1 MDLIV
6 SVGNIDLI
14 KLPFFIWFTAPHF
27 MGYQYLYKVVYTDR
41 LSAYYEKIESLLLAI
56 SDYVK
61 KYSLTVKERI
71 QNKQEEKKD

>member
-14 KLPFFIWFTAPHF
+14 KLPFFIWFTAPYF
-27 MGYQYLYKVVYTDR
+27 MGYQYLYKIVYTDR

-61 KYSLTVKERI
+61 KYSLIVKERI